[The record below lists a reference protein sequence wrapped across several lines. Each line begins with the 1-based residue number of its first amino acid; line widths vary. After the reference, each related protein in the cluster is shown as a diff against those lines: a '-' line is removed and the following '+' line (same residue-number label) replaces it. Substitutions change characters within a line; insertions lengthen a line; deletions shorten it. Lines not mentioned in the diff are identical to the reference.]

1 MSQQAGAPFLGDTPG
16 FAIDTSLGTAIE
28 RYHLIQISENT
39 STANN
44 MMVGLCATNSTGRG
58 LAIGTAFTGWQ
69 YPPDPRI
76 YEPSG
81 QLSTDISSQ
90 YDAAKKQTLAVR
102 LEGTTWAKVQIAS
115 GGSSITLSPGGRL
128 VPSALIPGCVDLIAA
143 PTMTAATDSTTIVA
157 AYAVDEA
164 EQNAVIGKA
173 MSLIHV
179 PASGASWGS
188 RPSLQGSLAA
198 LTLTALTNAVTFG
211 YVFTKLGKW

>member
-16 FAIDTSLGTAIE
+16 FAVDTSLGTTIE
-28 RYHLIQISENT
+28 RYHVIQVSENT
-39 STANN
+39 TTANN
-44 MMVGLCATNSTGRG
+44 MLIGLCGSGSTGRS
-58 LAIGTAFTGWQ
+58 LAIGTAFTAWQ

-76 YEPSG
+76 YEPTLQPSSDIGSG
-81 QLSTDISSQ
+81 
-90 YDAAKKQTLAVR
+90 YDAGKFQTLAVR
-102 LEGTTWAKVQIAS
+102 LEGTTWAKVEIAS
-115 GGSSITLSPGGRL
+115 GGTSITMAPGVRLSP
-128 VPSALIPGCVDLIAA
+128 STQIPGCVDNLV
-143 PTMTAATDSTTIVA
+143 PSTMTAATDVTTIVA

-164 EQNAVIGKA
+164 EQNAIIGRA

-198 LTLTALTNAVTFG
+198 LTLTALTNAITFG